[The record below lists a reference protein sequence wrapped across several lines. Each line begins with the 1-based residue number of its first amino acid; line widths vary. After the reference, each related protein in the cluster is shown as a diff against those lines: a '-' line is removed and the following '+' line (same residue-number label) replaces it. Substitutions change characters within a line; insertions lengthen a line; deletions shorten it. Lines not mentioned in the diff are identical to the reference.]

1 MFHERTHAPPPLP
14 SYAYPKPFF
23 HSQHVRQAYKNVK
36 KVTTTLRST
45 CSLIAAH
52 SKITRG

>member
-1 MFHERTHAPPPLP
+1 MFHERTHAPPLLP
-14 SYAYPKPFF
+14 SYAYPK
-23 HSQHVRQAYKNVK
+23 HVRQAYKNVKK